1 MSFFIG
7 LVSAFILWLISFS
20 PNWWLF
26 VPAIVVW
33 IGLLLSL
40 YFYRYRIDMPHPW
53 LSQARW
59 KGMVGWQVILMSACA
74 LIALLVLLDWN
85 WATYGLIALGG
96 FIMFFLFGEAQKS
109 SASELTHEIR
119 PIRRI
124 LMMLWVFNLYAFS
137 VSVFALGIFLNP
149 VPVWLSSLVL
159 AVIYGFISVEIW
171 KLYFA
176 IPGRRFALWTLVIS
190 LIFWEIIY
198 IFSLLPLGYFIS
210 SLLIVWLWYMTHL
223 LVRFHMGVQG
233 IVWRKQIMFL
243 IINLVLFLWL
253 MCSSF
258 TALTGIL
265 RKTGFPG

>member
-1 MSFFIG
+1 M
-7 LVSAFILWLISFS
+7 
-20 PNWWLF
+20 LF
-26 VPAIVVW
+26 VYLIFQGQSWWQFALLLVVW
-33 IGLLLSL
+33 ITALIVVALNLKDELEKKFINLPLLISTVLGLAGLAL
-40 YFYRYRIDMPHPW
+40 
-53 LSQARW
+53 
-59 KGMVGWQVILMSACA
+59 VVEWQVVRY
-74 LIALLVLLDWN
+74 VLLF
-85 WATYGLIALGG
+85 ASGILLGALFSKAVAGQTGL
-96 FIMFFLFGEAQKS
+96 S
-109 SASELTHEIR
+109 HELK
-119 PIRRI
+119 PLRRMV
-124 LMMLWVFNLYAFS
+124 MMLWVFNLYAFS

-210 SLLIVWLWYMTHL
+210 SLLIVWLWYLTHL

-243 IINLVLFLWL
+243 IINLVLFFAVLLLFARW
-253 MCSSF
+253 
-258 TALTGIL
+258 I
-265 RKTGFPG
+265 

>member
-124 LMMLWVFNLYAFS
+124 LMMLWVFI
-137 VSVFALGIFLNP
+137 VFALSCLAFALNVFFTGAPFWLLAFLLSAL
-149 VPVWLSSLVL
+149 VGWVSVIIWQMYFIGHTQSFLVWALVL
-159 AVIYGFISVEIW
+159 ALG
-171 KLYFA
+171 L
-176 IPGRRFALWTLVIS
+176 
-190 LIFWEIIY
+190 WEIIWVLH
-198 IFSLLPLGYFIS
+198 LLPLGYFV
-210 SLLIVWLWYMTHL
+210 LGALTTWVWYILHL
-223 LVRFHMGVQG
+223 LVRFRLGTQG
-233 IVWRKQIMFL
+233 IIWRKQIWFL
-243 IINLVLFLWL
+243 ATNAVLF
-253 MCSSF
+253 F
-258 TALTGIL
+258 VIL
-265 RKTGFPG
+265 FLFVRWV

>member
-1 MSFFIG
+1 MLF
-7 LVSAFILWLISFS
+7 LYLIFQGQS
-20 PNWWLF
+20 WWQFALLL
-26 VPAIVVW
+26 VVW
-33 IGLLLSL
+33 ITALIVVALNLKDELEKKFINLPLLISTVLGLAGLAL
-40 YFYRYRIDMPHPW
+40 
-53 LSQARW
+53 
-59 KGMVGWQVILMSACA
+59 VVEWQVVRY
-74 LIALLVLLDWN
+74 VLLF
-85 WATYGLIALGG
+85 ASGILLGALFSKAVAGQTGL
-96 FIMFFLFGEAQKS
+96 S
-109 SASELTHEIR
+109 HELK
-119 PIRRI
+119 PLRRMV
-124 LMMLWVFNLYAFS
+124 MMLWVFNLYAFS

-210 SLLIVWLWYMTHL
+210 SLLIVWLWYLTHL

-243 IINLVLFLWL
+243 IINLVLFFAVLLLFARW
-253 MCSSF
+253 
-258 TALTGIL
+258 I
-265 RKTGFPG
+265 

>member
-1 MSFFIG
+1 MVQNFVSLLVGG
-7 LVSAFILWLISFS
+7 LSM
-20 PNWWLF
+20 LF
-26 VPAIVVW
+26 VYLIFQGQSWWQFALLLVVW
-33 IGLLLSL
+33 ITALIVVALNLKDELEKKFINLPLLISTVLGLAGLAL
-40 YFYRYRIDMPHPW
+40 
-53 LSQARW
+53 
-59 KGMVGWQVILMSACA
+59 VVEWQVVRY
-74 LIALLVLLDWN
+74 VLLF
-85 WATYGLIALGG
+85 ASGILLGALFSKAVAGQTGL
-96 FIMFFLFGEAQKS
+96 S
-109 SASELTHEIR
+109 HELK
-119 PIRRI
+119 PLRRMV
-124 LMMLWVFNLYAFS
+124 MMLWVFNLYAFS

-210 SLLIVWLWYMTHL
+210 SLLIVWLWYLTHL

-243 IINLVLFLWL
+243 IINLVLFFAVLLLFARW
-253 MCSSF
+253 
-258 TALTGIL
+258 I
-265 RKTGFPG
+265 

>member
-1 MSFFIG
+1 
-7 LVSAFILWLISFS
+7 
-20 PNWWLF
+20 
-26 VPAIVVW
+26 
-33 IGLLLSL
+33 
-40 YFYRYRIDMPHPW
+40 
-53 LSQARW
+53 
-59 KGMVGWQVILMSACA
+59 MV
-74 LIALLVLLDWN
+74 
-85 WATYGLIALGG
+85 
-96 FIMFFLFGEAQKS
+96 
-109 SASELTHEIR
+109 
-119 PIRRI
+119 
-124 LMMLWVFNLYAFS
+124 MMLWVFNLYAFS

-176 IPGRRFALWTLVIS
+176 IPGRRFALWTLVIG

-243 IINLVLFLWL
+243 IINLVLFFAVLLLFARW
-253 MCSSF
+253 
-258 TALTGIL
+258 I
-265 RKTGFPG
+265 

>member
-1 MSFFIG
+1 MVQNFVSLLVGGLSMLFVYLIFQGQSWWQFALLLAVWIAVLIMVAINLKDELEKKFIN
-7 LVSAFILWLISFS
+7 LPLLISTV
-20 PNWWLF
+20 LGL
-26 VPAIVVW
+26 AGLALVVE
-33 IGLLLSL
+33 
-40 YFYRYRIDMPHPW
+40 
-53 LSQARW
+53 
-59 KGMVGWQVILMSACA
+59 WQVVRY
-74 LIALLVLLDWN
+74 VLLF
-85 WATYGLIALGG
+85 ASGILLGALFSKAVAGQTGL
-96 FIMFFLFGEAQKS
+96 S
-109 SASELTHEIR
+109 HELK
-119 PIRRI
+119 PLRRMV
-124 LMMLWVFNLYAFS
+124 MMLWVFNLYAFS

-210 SLLIVWLWYMTHL
+210 SLLIVWLWYLTHL

-243 IINLVLFLWL
+243 IINLVLFFAVLLLFARW
-253 MCSSF
+253 
-258 TALTGIL
+258 
-265 RKTGFPG
+265 